1 MKKLSFLFCIII
13 ITILTLSLCVACS
26 GGPAEP
32 TEPTQPTESEQP
44 AEQVVLRLTLVQPPM
59 DPIGAETIAMGER
72 FNERAGDAYKIEV
85 YPAEQ
90 LAKYTETMDAVRTG
104 AVEMANIGLGGFA
117 NSLITLTA
125 AEIPFLYN
133 TPEANA
139 EVVAQ
144 LPEILDEELQT
155 NLNVKPLGVFQ
166 PEPIEIVSNKSVRTL
181 DDWKGLNV
189 AGATYYGP
197 ELVKVLGG
205 SPVFVP
211 FPDFYSSLEKGVVD
225 AILDAPS
232 FTVTGKIYEV
242 ATYQTFSMAL
252 GSSHGFIVNVDVWN
266 AMPAE
271 IQDILMD
278 EAKTAAANL
287 NQTMLDMFY
296 SDSEFCA
303 EQGIEQYFLPKAE
316 RDKWIEKASS
326 FIAEQEALMGDIGQQ
341 IKQLANEANEK
352 YPYPY

>member
-1 MKKLSFLFCIII
+1 
-13 ITILTLSLCVACS
+13 
-26 GGPAEP
+26 
-32 TEPTQPTESEQP
+32 
-44 AEQVVLRLTLVQPPM
+44 
-59 DPIGAETIAMGER
+59 
-72 FNERAGDAYKIEV
+72 
-85 YPAEQ
+85 
-90 LAKYTETMDAVRTG
+90 
-104 AVEMANIGLGGFA
+104 
-117 NSLITLTA
+117 
-125 AEIPFLYN
+125 
-133 TPEANA
+133 
-139 EVVAQ
+139 
-144 LPEILDEELQT
+144 LDEELQT